1 MVSKKK
7 SLYDVRK
14 VVTNLAKRLTEI
26 FSLILQNINN
36 MHSFDIAESSPWYK
50 ACFLSQAPGSNIF
63 SHPVN
68 VKLFKCLNGN
78 IEPFNIAY
86 VITIDRESVILR
98 SYFKNLIDSIAT
110 CIVDD
115 NQNVIFSI
123 ISCRLKEYV
132 GYYYGVNVW
141 LEDDISIKPI
151 FSGRYD
157 RLLFAIACH
166 EVRHAIQ
173 VLGDVNL
180 RTIDEM
186 ILQSD
191 ITYNPK
197 FLSWLADTWENRRSA
212 IFHRYKNS
220 PSLTMINKMAR
231 EEDAFVAERLTELIY
246 DRYVSGN
253 DFKKFWQKIGEL
265 VCGNLKHPF

>member
-1 MVSKKK
+1 MASRKKA
-7 SLYDVRK
+7 LYDAR
-14 VVTNLAKRLTEI
+14 NISNHLARRLTEI
-26 FSLILQNINN
+26 FSLILRNINN

-50 ACFLSQAPGSNIF
+50 ACFLSHVSSSDIF

-86 VITIDRESVILR
+86 VITIDRESIVLK

-110 CIVDD
+110 CTVDC
-115 NQNVIFSI
+115 NKNVIFSI

-141 LEDDISIKPI
+141 LEDDVSVKPI

-173 VLGDVNL
+173 LLGDIKL
-180 RTIDEM
+180 RTIDEF

-212 IFHRYKNS
+212 ILHRYRDES
-220 PSLTMINKMAR
+220 FIVINKMAN
-231 EEDAFVAERLTELIY
+231 EEDAFVIERLVELIY
-246 DRYVSGN
+246 DRYIPGN
-253 DFKKFWQKIGEL
+253 DFKKFWQKVGEVVL
-265 VCGNLKHPF
+265 GNLRHPF